1 MKEILAVLV
10 ATGLVMGGLG
20 AVLWWAPG
28 SAGSDTV
35 TRRKR
40 RARQPDV
47 VINALF
53 AADRRD
59 TGDRYSIWTVLLIV
73 LIGFAIILAVAR

>member
-1 MKEILAVLV
+1 MV
-10 ATGLVMGGLG
+10 GS
-20 AVLWWAPG
+20 G
-28 SAGSDTV
+28 SAGSDIL

-53 AADRRD
+53 VGERHRGG
-59 TGDRYSIWTVLLIV
+59 TGDRFSIWTVLLIV
-73 LIGFAIILAVAR
+73 LIGFAIMLAVAR

>member
-1 MKEILAVLV
+1 MV
-10 ATGLVMGGLG
+10 
-20 AVLWWAPG
+20 G
-28 SAGSDTV
+28 SGSVGSDTV

-40 RARQPDV
+40 RVRQPDV

-59 TGDRYSIWTVLLIV
+59 TGDRFSIWVVLLIV